1 VVEAHADAHL
11 PVLTAGGMDVKLG
24 QFVTLLGA
32 ETIDPRT
39 NYLYSHSY
47 IFNYGLPLKD
57 TGLMVVT
64 HVSPLIDLYTG
75 VITGV
80 NTSIGDPGPG
90 DNNGALAFEGGIG
103 LNISDSLTVL
113 ATTNIGPE
121 NPCAPAGVA
130 AGCNSAFRW
139 YGDVVVTW
147 KISDALTSIT
157 EANIVRDDGPADF
170 VGTSRVHPT
179 AGGIAQYLVYNLTDV
194 FALVG
199 RAELFR
205 DANGYFV
212 GAFPYNNDFVNLEEG
227 HCGSCGFLPSPQP
240 TTYGEITAGL
250 NIKPPVPDFFKGAV
264 IRPEIRFDDALSGGK
279 PFDGNGVY
287 VGKSNHQ
294 ITMAV
299 DAILPF

>member
-1 VVEAHADAHL
+1 
-11 PVLTAGGMDVKLG
+11 
-24 QFVTLLGA
+24 
-32 ETIDPRT
+32 
-39 NYLYSHSY
+39 
-47 IFNYGLPLKD
+47 
-57 TGLMVVT
+57 
-64 HVSPLIDLYTG
+64 
-75 VITGV
+75 
-80 NTSIGDPGPG
+80 
-90 DNNGALAFEGGIG
+90 
-103 LNISDSLTVL
+103 LTVL

-130 AGCNSAFRW
+130 AGCNSAYRW

-147 KISDALTSIT
+147 KITDTLTSIT

-170 VGTSRVHPT
+170 VGSSRVHPT
-179 AGGIAQYLVYNLTDV
+179 AGGIAQYLVYNLSDM

-199 RAELFR
+199 RAEVFR
-205 DANGYFV
+205 DANGFFV

-227 HCGSCGFLPSPQP
+227 HCGSCGFLPSAQP

-279 PFDGNGVY
+279 PFDGNGLY
-287 VGKSNHQ
+287 VGKSDHQ